1 MKELFGL
8 LLKGEHIRCS
18 IDEQI
23 VYDQLDG
30 NPDAVQ
36 SLLLA
41 SGYLKVIQYQQVDEI
56 PEYEEPQYELAIT
69 NQEVRRMFRGLV
81 RDWFKK
87 TQKAYND
94 FIKALLLQDVEEMNE
109 FMNRVA
115 QSVFSYFDA
124 GGGTSADA
132 PERFGHGL
140 VLGLLVELQG
150 EYIITSNRESGF
162 GRYDI
167 MLEPVEIGQSD
178 AIILEFKVIDPE
190 SEADLNATV
199 NNALEQIRHKQYDAQ
214 LLARGF
220 RPDQIRAYG
229 FAFQGKQVLIGK

>member
-87 TQKAYND
+87 TQKDYND

-132 PERFGHGL
+132 PERFYHGF

-162 GRYDI
+162 GRYDVMI
-167 MLEPVEIGQSD
+167 EPKDKQKD
-178 AIILEFKVIDPE
+178 AIIIEFKVFNPRK
-190 SEADLNATV
+190 EASMKETV
-199 NNALEQIRHKQYDAQ
+199 LAALKQIEEKSYKANLIAKGIPKENIRQY
-214 LLARGF
+214 GV
-220 RPDQIRAYG
+220 
-229 FAFQGKQVLIGK
+229 AFEGKKVLIG